1 MTMRRTI
8 LGMLS
13 LIFLEVALVGTAFAQ
28 SESVIGARVGIGT
41 DVSGGIAYGGQLNYT
56 MPQNDNSL
64 ELGLT
69 FFGGSFEE
77 DRDNGVNTYHEETDV
92 LVVAGMV
99 NYLFR
104 HSMDNGGLY
113 FLAGGGAGAFSVD
126 WREESPTDTS
136 LGSPLAGG
144 GSFQE
149 EDAVAAGFIL
159 NAGIGHRFSEKF
171 DLRFQ
176 VPTFF
181 IGSGDTRDSQ
191 VVPTFTITAGY
202 TF

>member
-1 MTMRRTI
+1 MKI
-8 LGMLS
+8 
-13 LIFLEVALVGTAFAQ
+13 
-28 SESVIGARVGIGT
+28 ESVNAP
-41 DVSGGIAYGGQLNYT
+41 ALNAIR
-56 MPQNDNSL
+56 
-64 ELGLT
+64 
-69 FFGGSFEE
+69 SFS
-77 DRDNGVNTYHEETDV
+77 DILV
-92 LVVAGMV
+92 LAAMV

-113 FLAGGGAGAFSVD
+113 FLAGGGGGAFSVD
-126 WREESPTDTS
+126 WTESSPTDSS

-149 EDAVAAGFIL
+149 EDAVAGGLVL
-159 NAGIGHRFSEKF
+159 NAGIGYRFSEKF

-181 IGSGDTRDSQ
+181 IGSGDSRDSQ
-191 VVPTFTITAGY
+191 VVPTLTITAGY

>member
-1 MTMRRTI
+1 MRRTI

-13 LIFLEVALVGTAFAQ
+13 LIFFEVALVGTAFAQ

-77 DRDNGVNTYHEETDV
+77 DSDNGVNTYHEETDV
-92 LVVAGMV
+92 LVLAGMV

-104 HSMDNGGLY
+104 HSMDNGGVY
-113 FLAGGGAGAFSVD
+113 FLAGGGGGAFSVD

-149 EDAVAAGFIL
+149 EDAVAGGLIL
-159 NAGIGHRFSEKF
+159 NAGIGYRLSEKF

-181 IGSGDTRDSQ
+181 IASGDTRDSQ